1 MKAASLLLALVCL
14 ATLSGKDKIPPV
26 VANEKVLVLE
36 PFKVNES
43 PLISYAIDIAVY
55 AEPKT
60 KTVTRIFITRVL
72 EDTDAARAG
81 LQPGDEIVSLDGVP
95 VKGMEARVGPD
106 SALGRFL
113 LNRDHGE
120 KLNFEIIT
128 VNFILK
134 PCDDICSEVGFTPVI
149 RRLVVVV
156 RVMFI

>member
-1 MKAASLLLALVCL
+1 MKAASFLLALVCL

-36 PFKVNES
+36 PFKVSES

-128 VNFILK
+128 
-134 PCDDICSEVGFTPVI
+134 
-149 RRLVVVV
+149 RRTEKVTL
-156 RVMFI
+156 RAQRGIPGISR